1 MDTIKASIDKYIEA
15 VYHLLNAAA
24 VMGLNE
30 YQDLR
35 EVVQKYYS
43 NATSNLKI
51 VNQADNQNTAILDM
65 LTEQEQLEEH
75 MNQRRRQ
82 YQAEHQTITEQQTD
96 KSPTGGIFGLITK
109 QSTIT
114 ERQTDLND
122 VIKEAEARNAE
133 LQYLNQTPPNTPNPE
148 EQINT
153 VVESNSSTQS
163 CQNESI
169 SAVEDN
175 PVPQRKEPPT
185 INALFRLTPRQRD
198 ELCYQLFMTAKK
210 NVTRLCPENTPQEEI
225 DRLVKNEA
233 DRLLDVYI
241 KTH

>member
-1 MDTIKASIDKYIEA
+1 MDSIKASIDKYIEA

-43 NATSNLKI
+43 SSTSSPKVIEQQN
-51 VNQADNQNTAILDM
+51 NQNTAILDM

-82 YQAEHQTITEQQTD
+82 YQAEQQTTQTQTITEQ
-96 KSPTGGIFGLITK
+96 PN
-109 QSTIT
+109 
-114 ERQTDLND
+114 TDLND

-133 LQYLNQTPPNTPNPE
+133 LQNLNQTPPNTPNPE

-153 VVESNSSTQS
+153 VVESNSSTPS
-163 CQNESI
+163 GPNESI
-169 SAVEDN
+169 TVEDN
-175 PVPQRKEPPT
+175 PVSQRKEPPT